1 MGREGVSELGERE
14 LGKEVVCNWKRE
26 RERVGDIERSEWVGR
41 KSWGERECVL
51 VKRGVEEIE

>member
-1 MGREGVSELGERE
+1 MSWERE
-14 LGKEVVCNWKRE
+14 SWVKRLCVIGKE

-41 KSWGERECVL
+41 KSWGERECAL

>member
-26 RERVGDIERSEWVGR
+26 RESWDIERSEWVGR
-41 KSWGERECVL
+41 KSWG
-51 VKRGVEEIE
+51 RGSVC

>member
-41 KSWGERECVL
+41 KSWG
-51 VKRGVEEIE
+51 RGSVC